1 MREAPGLK
9 SIQIAFYRRIP
20 AAGCDWRDRSD
31 WNAVDALLD
40 QMATELKGLNIELL
54 RCDDATELPVRGYAD
69 ILNSIRLRYPAG
81 GFANTCL
88 GHIIGCSTDCDLVTD
103 LRRGINRVLFA
114 PETIEPQ
121 GSDKIVCHNC
131 GCGC

>member
-1 MREAPGLK
+1 VGASDKNRVL
-9 SIQIAFYRRIP
+9 QVVFYQRVP
-20 AAGCDWRDRSD
+20 AVDSD
-31 WNAVDALLD
+31 WCDHSDWLAVESLVVAL
-40 QMATELKGLNIELL
+40 GIELRGFDITL
-54 RCDDATELPVRGYAD
+54 TQSVEPTEIIVRGYAD

-88 GHIIGCSTDCDLVTD
+88 GHVIGSSADCNISADLK
-103 LRRGINRVLFA
+103 RGINRILFA

-121 GSDKIVCHNC
+121 GSDKVICHNC